1 MVQLVLLFVDETW
14 FFPAAMSRKLE
25 GVHVGFLIKLV
36 GQKAKRQRE
45 GTWRSASVAKVL
57 KEAVTQTR
65 GEYIEKG

>member
-1 MVQLVLLFVDETW
+1 
-14 FFPAAMSRKLE
+14 MSRKLE
-25 GVHVGFLIKLV
+25 GVHVGFLIKLM